1 MCIASCIQKA
11 LLWST
16 KQNKINL
23 WKQIANS
30 LDCYIAILTRRIFHD
45 FIENKITAPYSRIV
59 TTEIL
64 KNIFSNHNH
73 LQIVT
78 WMFYKIVCFKEKHV
92 SISLTVSSSS
102 FFQVNGYDRDLGF
115 NGDLLYVISN
125 GDFDSVF
132 KIDTF
137 TGELFVDAQ
146 LDREA
151 TTDYLLNI
159 TVQDQGSPN
168 SKAVSKLLHIIIE
181 DVNDN
186 APQFIKSSFSFF
198 FPENTPKGKA

>member
-1 MCIASCIQKA
+1 
-11 LLWST
+11 
-16 KQNKINL
+16 
-23 WKQIANS
+23 
-30 LDCYIAILTRRIFHD
+30 
-45 FIENKITAPYSRIV
+45 
-59 TTEIL
+59 
-64 KNIFSNHNH
+64 
-73 LQIVT
+73 
-78 WMFYKIVCFKEKHV
+78 MFYKIVCFKEKHV

>member
-1 MCIASCIQKA
+1 
-11 LLWST
+11 
-16 KQNKINL
+16 
-23 WKQIANS
+23 
-30 LDCYIAILTRRIFHD
+30 
-45 FIENKITAPYSRIV
+45 
-59 TTEIL
+59 
-64 KNIFSNHNH
+64 
-73 LQIVT
+73 
-78 WMFYKIVCFKEKHV
+78 MFYKIVCFKEKHV

-146 LDREA
+146 LDRET

-159 TVQDQGSPN
+159 TVQDQGSPR
-168 SKAVSKLLHIIIE
+168 SKAISKLLHVIIE

-198 FPENTPKGKA
+198 FPENTPKGKKKYFEKYHCHMVLSL

>member
-1 MCIASCIQKA
+1 M
-11 LLWST
+11 
-16 KQNKINL
+16 
-23 WKQIANS
+23 
-30 LDCYIAILTRRIFHD
+30 
-45 FIENKITAPYSRIV
+45 
-59 TTEIL
+59 
-64 KNIFSNHNH
+64 
-73 LQIVT
+73 
-78 WMFYKIVCFKEKHV
+78 
-92 SISLTVSSSS
+92 
-102 FFQVNGYDRDLGF
+102 NGYDRDLGF

-132 KIDTF
+132 KIDTL

-146 LDREA
+146 LDRET

-159 TVQDQGSPN
+159 TVQDQGSPR

-198 FPENTPKGKA
+198 LKIEILKNVTFINFKDYTHPLLLKLFECAFLVYLCIP